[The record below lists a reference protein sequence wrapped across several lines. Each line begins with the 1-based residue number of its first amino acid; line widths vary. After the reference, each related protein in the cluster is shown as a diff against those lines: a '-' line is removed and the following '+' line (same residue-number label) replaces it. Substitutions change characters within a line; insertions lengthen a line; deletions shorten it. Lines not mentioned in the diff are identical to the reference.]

1 MELSKEY
8 FDGLF
13 TYKDGSL
20 YWKESRKGA
29 KAGDKAGGLYGDGY
43 ISLTVNKKRYLAHRI
58 IFLMRYGYLPDMID
72 HIDGDRTNNRIE
84 NLRAA
89 TRAQNAHN
97 FGLSAH
103 NKSGHRNV
111 HWSNKD
117 NRWRVHL
124 RYNGKRISIGS
135 FVELNDAVE
144 AARQARQK
152 YHGEFA
158 HGTI

>member
-1 MELSKEY
+1 MELSKEELLAT
-8 FDGLF
+8 FD
-13 TYKDGSL
+13 YKDGEL
-20 YWKESRKGA
+20 YWKSARKGI
-29 KAGDKAGGLYGDGY
+29 KAGDKAGYINNGY
-43 ISLTVNKKRYLAHRI
+43 VQVKFNRKDYRAHRL
-58 IFLMRYGYLPDMID
+58 IFLMHHGYLPQYID
-72 HIDGDRTNNRIE
+72 HIDTDRSNNSIE

-89 TRAQNAHN
+89 TKAQNGHN
-97 FGLSAH
+97 FGVSAH

-124 RYNGKRISIGS
+124 RCNGKRISCGS
-135 FVELNDAVE
+135 FVELEDAVE
-144 AARQARQK
+144 AAKEARQK

>member
-1 MELSKEY
+1 MELSKEELLAT
-8 FDGLF
+8 FD
-13 TYKDGSL
+13 YKNGEL
-20 YWKESRKGA
+20 YWKSARKGI
-29 KAGDKAGGLYGDGY
+29 KAGDKAGYVNNGY
-43 ISLTVNKKRYLAHRI
+43 VQVKFNGKDYRAHRI
-58 IFLMRYGYLPDMID
+58 IFLMHHGYLPQYID
-72 HIDGDRTNNRIE
+72 HIDTDRSNNSIE

-89 TRAQNAHN
+89 TKAQNGHN
-97 FGLSAH
+97 FGVSAH

-124 RYNGKRISIGS
+124 RCNGKRISCGS
-135 FVELNDAVE
+135 FVELEDAVE
-144 AARQARQK
+144 AAKQARQK